1 MIANVKSTW
10 VDGNL
15 MFSTADGTEIA
26 TFDAE
31 NKTLD
36 IKALALDGV
45 GITASA
51 GEINKL
57 DGAGAVVAS
66 GTKSALITDLTDTAT
81 GAEIATAVN
90 AIIDALIAFKV
101 IAEEAE

>member
-15 MFSTADGTEIA
+15 VFSTADGTEIA

-31 NKTLD
+31 NEVLD
-36 IKALALDGV
+36 VKALALDGV
-45 GITASA
+45 GITVSA

-57 DGAGAVVAS
+57 DGSGAVIAS
-66 GTKSALITDLTDTAT
+66 GTKSTLIADLTDTAT
-81 GAEIATAVN
+81 GAEIASAVN
-90 AIIDALIAFKV
+90 AIIDALIAFK
-101 IAEEAE
+101 ITAAE